1 MAVDEITAE
10 EPLELPSALDLVA
23 SPQNVMRRFTCS
35 SSRGYETS
43 QMMPMKTTHVVRLAL
58 DLDLVIVGLEER
70 GGARPTIAGGALAVA
85 ATKVREGRLDVERVR
100 CDQADVRRRTRTG
113 RRGVHKRHL
122 EERAVLSVE
131 AAVT

>member
-1 MAVDEITAE
+1 
-10 EPLELPSALDLVA
+10 
-23 SPQNVMRRFTCS
+23 
-35 SSRGYETS
+35 
-43 QMMPMKTTHVVRLAL
+43 MPMKTTHVVRLAL

-70 GGARPTIAGGALAVA
+70 GGARPTIAGGALTVA

-100 CDQADVRRRTRTG
+100 CDQADVRRRTRAG

-131 AAVT
+131 ATRACLEVTIPQNKVRVYADLSQFALLTR

>member
-1 MAVDEITAE
+1 
-10 EPLELPSALDLVA
+10 
-23 SPQNVMRRFTCS
+23 
-35 SSRGYETS
+35 
-43 QMMPMKTTHVVRLAL
+43 MMPMKTTHVVRLAL

-100 CDQADVRRRTRTG
+100 CDQADVRRRTRAG

-131 AAVT
+131 AAVACAKEAGKPSAPMPRPSRPKLLVRTGLEVARKSATSR